1 MKTQKRQVTITDL
14 YNLVAHET
22 VSLLE
27 AVDDNAIPL
36 ALEMMNQIWDAFSEA
51 TVTENGEN
59 RRDLLGKAAVTANE
73 LHELTE
79 PQEEL
84 EDGRMFMSMDELSAE
99 LDEIAHMIA
108 RQNNEPQLS

>member
-1 MKTQKRQVTITDL
+1 MELARTTTDMCGMGDCL
-14 YNLVAHET
+14 FNCGGD
-22 VSLLE
+22 
-27 AVDDNAIPL
+27 AV
-36 ALEMMNQIWDAFSEA
+36 EMMNQIWDAFSEA